1 MRFSRLRFPAIIIT
15 LDAEDAPCDALHLA
29 TVDKLIIDVAK
40 RLAKTVVDS
49 AIAYPLMA
57 MFARRVLAMLSVI
70 EGDSTSAEEQCGYFE
85 LWRGSLIIGA
95 DVSFVDN
102 FLGLLSRTR
111 SKLDDA
117 QTHFEDALA
126 ISSELGMRPL
136 MGRVLSRREIL
147 KA

>member
-29 TVDKLIIDVAK
+29 TVDKLIIYVAK

-70 EGDSTSAEEQCGYFE
+70 EGDSTSAEEQCGYLE

-102 FLGLLSRTR
+102 FLGLLSRTGV
-111 SKLDDA
+111 S
-117 QTHFEDALA
+117 
-126 ISSELGMRPL
+126 
-136 MGRVLSRREIL
+136 
-147 KA
+147 